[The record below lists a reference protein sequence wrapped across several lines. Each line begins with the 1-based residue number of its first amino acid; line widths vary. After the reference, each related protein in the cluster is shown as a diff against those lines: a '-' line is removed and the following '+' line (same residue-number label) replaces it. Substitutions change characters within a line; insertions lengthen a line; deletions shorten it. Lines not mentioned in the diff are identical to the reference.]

1 MWLDL
6 QFPRRDLPM
15 TSHVLTTAVLLS
27 CCVPLVAHAEAY
39 RVYFG
44 TYSQPD
50 QGGIFTATFDAAT
63 GTLSPATLAA
73 ATVNPSFLAIHPN
86 HKFLYSVGEIA
97 DFQGQKTGG
106 VSAYAIDAATGKLT
120 LLNQQSSAGTGPC
133 HIVLD
138 KLGGTALVANYGGGS
153 VAALAIGA
161 DGKLSPATSAIQHKG
176 SSVNSSR
183 QEAPHAHSINLDA
196 ANEFAFAA
204 DLGLDKVLVYKFDSA
219 KHTLM
224 PHSPEG
230 VGVAAGAGPR
240 HFAFHPSGQFAY
252 VINELLNTVTA
263 FKYDDHA
270 GVLTEMQT
278 ITTLPAGFSGTSYT
292 SEVVA
297 HPSGKFL
304 YGSNRGDDSLA
315 VFAVDPDT
323 GKLTATGHVKM
334 AGKTPRNF
342 NIDPTGKWIIA
353 GNQGSNTATVFAINP
368 ETGMLTQMG
377 ESIAVPSPVCV
388 RFLPLK

>member
-1 MWLDL
+1 
-6 QFPRRDLPM
+6 M
-15 TSHVLTTAVLLS
+15 TSHVLTAAVLMS
-27 CCVPLVAHAEAY
+27 CCVPLVAHAESY

-63 GTLSPATLAA
+63 GKLSDAMLAA
-73 ATVNPSFLAIHPN
+73 PTVNPSFLAIHPTY
-86 HKFLYSVGEIA
+86 KFLYSVGEIA

-106 VSAYAIDAATGKLT
+106 VSAYAIDATTGKLT

-138 KLGGTALVANYGGGS
+138 KSGGTALVANYGGGS
-153 VAALAIGA
+153 VASLAIGA
-161 DGKLSPATSAIQHKG
+161 DGKLSLAVSAIQHKG
-176 SSVNSSR
+176 SSVNASR
-183 QEAPHAHSINLDA
+183 QEAPHAHSINLDP
-196 ANEFAFAA
+196 ANRFAFAA
-204 DLGLDKVLVYKFDSA
+204 DLGLDKVLVYKFDA
-219 KHTLM
+219 TKHTLM
-224 PHSPEG
+224 PHTPEG
-230 VGVAAGAGPR
+230 VGIVAGAGPR

-263 FKYDDHA
+263 FQYDDQK
-270 GVLTEMQT
+270 GVLTEIQT
-278 ITTLPAGFSGTSYT
+278 ITTLPADYQETSYT

-304 YGSNRGDDSLA
+304 YGSNRGHDSLA
-315 VFAVDPDT
+315 VFAIDTAT

-342 NIDPTGKWIIA
+342 NIDPTGKWVIA
-353 GNQGSNTATVFAINP
+353 GNQASNTVTVFAINL
-368 ETGMLTQMG
+368 ETGMLTQQG
-377 ESIAVPSPVCV
+377 DSIAVPSPVCV